1 MNKSVYEVLDKIE
14 RIGYQ
19 AYLVG
24 GYPRDCYLG
33 KETNDF
39 DICTNAKPEH
49 LKSLFSDILEE
60 NYGSLK
66 IKYKDVLVEITTFR
80 LEQDY
85 IPPRAP
91 VITYTNSLEQDLQRR
106 DFIINTL
113 CMDKEENYIDVLGA
127 REDLG
132 NRIIKLVGDASK
144 KMKED
149 PLRILRAIRFATVLD
164 FKIDENLKEAIIE
177 NKNSIS
183 TLSYYRKKEEL
194 DKIFLSSNCYL
205 GIELLKEYGL
215 DKILECDFSK
225 IVIVPNL
232 EAMWAQIKCSS
243 YYPFTK
249 MERKRI
255 DIIRY
260 FLSKGRIEDIDLYY
274 YDLDLMLIVATIL
287 GKDLKIIKERHESLS
302 IKSRKD
308 INVDISFLHDISKKD
323 INSTFSLLEEQIIS
337 KRLKNDS
344 KSIETYL
351 KEYFK

>member
-1 MNKSVYEVLDKIE
+1 MNKNVYEVLDKIE
-14 RIGYQ
+14 RTGYQ

-49 LKSLFSDILEE
+49 VKSLFSDILEE

-66 IKYKDVLVEITTFR
+66 IKYKDVLLEITTFR

-91 VITYTNSLEQDLQRR
+91 VITYTDSLEKDLQRR

-113 CMDKEENYIDVLGA
+113 CMDKEEKYIDILGA
-127 REDLG
+127 RENLD
-132 NRIIKLVGDASK
+132 NRIIKVVGNASK

-149 PLRILRAIRFATVLD
+149 PLRILRAVRFATVLD
-164 FKIDENLKEAIIE
+164 FKIDDNLKEAIIE
-177 NKNSIS
+177 NKKSIL

-194 DKIFLSSNCYL
+194 DKIFLSPNCYL

-215 DKILECDFSK
+215 DNFLECDFSK
-225 IVIVPNL
+225 IIVIPNL

-243 YYPFTK
+243 QYPFTRI
-249 MERKRI
+249 ERKRI
-255 DIIRY
+255 AIIRY
-260 FLSKGRIEDIDLYY
+260 FLSKGAIEDIDLYY
-274 YDLDLMLIVATIL
+274 YDLDLMLVVATIL
-287 GKDLKIIKERHESLS
+287 GIDLKNIKEKYESLP

-308 INVDISFLHDISKKD
+308 INVEVSFLQEISKKD
-323 INSTFSLLEEQIIS
+323 INSIFLLLEEQIIS
-337 KRLKNDS
+337 QRLKNDS